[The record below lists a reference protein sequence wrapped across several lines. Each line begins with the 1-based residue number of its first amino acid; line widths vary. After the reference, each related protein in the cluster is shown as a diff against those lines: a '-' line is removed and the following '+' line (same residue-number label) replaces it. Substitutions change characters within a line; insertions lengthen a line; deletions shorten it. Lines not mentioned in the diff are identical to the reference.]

1 MTLSTARAVQRRM
14 TRGFSL
20 IELLMVIVMIG
31 VLAGLTLPKM
41 SSDTMQV
48 DSAVRTVSMSLMV
61 AQREAVSR
69 GHNVLL
75 VFDTAARSVS
85 TVWDVNNNRQIDS
98 DEKSRPFLLPERVV
112 VDRPSDVSALGT
124 ATARVP
130 EMRTS
135 NGKPLLV
142 LQRNGSA
149 DRSITLYLTT
159 MSHRLGATRSDARAM
174 VLTRGTA
181 TPSWYRW
188 TGSQWGRG
196 R

>member
-98 DEKSRPFLLPERVV
+98 DEKSRPFLLPERIV
-112 VDRPSDVSALGT
+112 VDRPPDVSALGT

-149 DRSITLYLTT
+149 DRGITLYLTT
-159 MSHRLGATRSDARAM
+159 MSHRPGAIRSDARAM

-188 TGSQWGRG
+188 NGSQWGRG

>member
-1 MTLSTARAVQRRM
+1 MA
-14 TRGFSL
+14 RGFSL

-41 SSDTMQV
+41 SSDAMQV

-98 DEKSRPFLLPERVV
+98 DEKSRPFLLPDRIV
-112 VDRPSDVSALGT
+112 VDRPPDVAALGT
-124 ATARVP
+124 ATDRVP

-159 MSHRLGATRSDARAM
+159 MSRRPGATRSDARAL

-188 TGSQWGRG
+188 NGSQWGRG
-196 R
+196 Q